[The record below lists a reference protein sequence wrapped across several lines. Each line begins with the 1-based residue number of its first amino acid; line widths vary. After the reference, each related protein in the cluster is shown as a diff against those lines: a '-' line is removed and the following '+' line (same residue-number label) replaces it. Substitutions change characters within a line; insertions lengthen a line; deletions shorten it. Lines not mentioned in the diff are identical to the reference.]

1 MKFKTETSRLCE
13 NCSSPQGFNKFELIS
28 LTKSQQS
35 YLKTV
40 YEISPSNEG
49 VHISDVATRLEVT
62 KASTCVAMDLL
73 EKKNLIHRDEFRL
86 IMLTQTGM
94 DQAKMMVH
102 RFKMIRQFLTD
113 ILQVSQENANAD
125 ASIMEHSLHME
136 TLCCLC
142 RFIEERGLKNAKKD
156 MVCV

>member
-1 MKFKTETSRLCE
+1 MKSKNETSRLCE
-13 NCSSPQGFNKFELIS
+13 NCPNPQNFEHIS

-49 VHISDVATRLEVT
+49 VHISDVAARLEVT

-73 EKKNLIHRDEFRL
+73 ENKKLIFRDKFRQ
-86 IMLTQTGM
+86 IMLTQTGLN
-94 DQAKMMVH
+94 QASMMVH

-142 RFIEERGLKNAKKD
+142 RFIEERGLKK
-156 MVCV
+156 C

>member
-1 MKFKTETSRLCE
+1 MKSKIATYRLCE
-13 NCSSPQGFNKFELIS
+13 SCPTPQGFKKFELIS

-40 YEISPSNEG
+40 YELSPSNEG
-49 VHISDVATRLEVT
+49 VHISDVAARLEVT

-73 EKKNLIHRDEFRL
+73 ENKNLIYRDQFRQ
-86 IMLTQTGM
+86 IMLTRTGM

-113 ILQVSQENANAD
+113 ILQVGQENANAD

-142 RFIEERGLKNAKKD
+142 RFIEERRLKE
-156 MVCV
+156 C

>member
-1 MKFKTETSRLCE
+1 MKSKIAKCRLCE
-13 NCSSPQGFNKFELIS
+13 SCPTPQGLKKFELIS

-35 YLKTV
+35 YLKTI

-73 EKKNLIHRDEFRL
+73 ENKELIYRDKLRR

-102 RFKMIRQFLTD
+102 SFKMIRQFLTD

-142 RFIEERGLKNAKKD
+142 RFIEERRLKK
-156 MVCV
+156 C